1 MSRKRTIDEDEKY
14 LRANDLPSEW
24 GVKSFEEPNYTRP
37 PCPDHYQQGE
47 IELVDFLLASPHLG
61 WCEANAIKY
70 LYRWRKKGG
79 VADLRKAQNY
89 IAILVERAIDDG
101 GDL

>member
-1 MSRKRTIDEDEKY
+1 MSRKRKVK
-14 LRANDLPSEW
+14 DLPGEW
-24 GVKSFEEPNYTRP
+24 GVHAFEEPNYTRP
-37 PCPDHYQQGE
+37 PCPDHYNQGA

-79 VADLRKAQNY
+79 LRDLGKAMHY
-89 IAILVERAIDDG
+89 IQLLMEREEAG
-101 GDL
+101 GAT

>member
-1 MSRKRTIDEDEKY
+1 MSSSGKYMIDD
-14 LRANDLPSEW
+14 PSEW
-24 GVKSFEEPNYTRP
+24 HELPEKVPQFFEPPNYTRP

-89 IAILVERAIDDG
+89 IAILVERAIDGG